1 MKLCGEFP
9 QKALEAMSLAIS
21 MQVLVKGAAAL
32 LAARKW
38 QALRVSKSKLK
49 VHWLS
54 IGSGLNGSKSNQQ
67 SLGLH
72 SSDSSHL
79 FYFYLILLDIFLKK
93 NRDAQWSHNE
103 SISCF
108 GTWLST
114 TNVER
119 SLGAPA
125 AQKTEGNSQLWGKL
139 SRKSFPG
146 IRNPDR
152 FGSVLVSSKVW

>member
-38 QALRVSKSKLK
+38 QALRVSKLKLK

-79 FYFYLILLDIFLKK
+79 FYFYLILLDILLKK
-93 NRDAQWSHNE
+93 QRCTMKSQWINLLLRDLALNHQRRE
-103 SISCF
+103 VF
-108 GTWLST
+108 GCTCCTENWRELST
-114 TNVER
+114 VR
-119 SLGAPA
+119 
-125 AQKTEGNSQLWGKL
+125 QVVTEIL
-139 SRKSFPG
+139 SWNLES
-146 IRNPDR
+146 
-152 FGSVLVSSKVW
+152 W